1 MDEVTEYLT
10 VTLKSAGIFKD
21 KGSKFIAKAC
31 HVENLED
38 VKKEMDS
45 IRKEY
50 YDARHHC
57 YAYRFNPED
66 EVSRSSDDGEPSGTA
81 GKPIM
86 NQLLSYGITN
96 TLLVVVRYFG
106 GTKLGV
112 SGLIKAYKS
121 AAKDALEK
129 NKIIKKYIS
138 SEVILSFEYPLMN
151 SVMRIIKEE
160 KLRILKQDFDSN
172 CKIYIELKKNQEK
185 ITRKKI
191 DKIRGV
197 IIK

>member
-1 MDEVTEYLT
+1 
-10 VTLKSAGIFKD
+10 
-21 KGSKFIAKAC
+21 
-31 HVENLED
+31 
-38 VKKEMDS
+38 
-45 IRKEY
+45 
-50 YDARHHC
+50 
-57 YAYRFNPED
+57 
-66 EVSRSSDDGEPSGTA
+66 
-81 GKPIM
+81 
-86 NQLLSYGITN
+86 
-96 TLLVVVRYFG
+96 LVVVRYFG